1 MKTQQKIAAILTMIF
16 SLVTF
21 SLLSGCSGGGGGGGG
36 STADG
41 SISGTAV
48 KGPVNGATVTAFAV
62 NSGTMG
68 AEITHGTTDAQ
79 GNFTMTIGN
88 YSGSVM
94 LQMSGGTYTDEATG
108 TTMAMAPGDVMTAAI
123 PTVSS
128 GATLTGIQMTPLTS
142 IAHAMAHNM
151 TGGMTPT
158 NITNANTATGSYF
171 MVNDIL
177 HTQPLNPLLAGSGSG
192 ATQDMINYG
201 MSIAAMS
208 QEAKDLGISSSS
220 SMVTAMMNDASD
232 GVMNGMLGGT
242 GVTMGGMMGGGTM
255 MQATAGTSDLANA
268 MITFMSS
275 TQNQSGLTATEMQ
288 TLTNQLTASNGT
300 IQGGATASGMVSGTA
315 FNGTL
320 DNAMVTA
327 YAITNGA
334 MGAQLGSG
342 TTNTQGDYS
351 LQVGTYSGP
360 VMLQVSGGTYMDLA
374 TGTTMAMSTGN
385 VMTAVIPEM
394 SSGASMTGIE
404 ITPLT
409 SMAQARAQSLTGGMT
424 AANATTVNSDVGNYF
439 MVSDILH
446 NQPMNPALP
455 GSGAGATQD
464 MRNYGISV
472 AAMSQYAL
480 TIGMTTNS
488 SAMITAMMNDASDGT
503 MNGMMG
509 TTGVQMGGGM
519 MGGTTMQSTA
529 GTSDLATAMTNF
541 MGSATNQSGLTATE
555 MQTLINQLAA
565 TNGTI

>member
-1 MKTQQKIAAILTMIF
+1 
-16 SLVTF
+16 
-21 SLLSGCSGGGGGGGG
+21 
-36 STADG
+36 
-41 SISGTAV
+41 
-48 KGPVNGATVTAFAV
+48 
-62 NSGTMG
+62 
-68 AEITHGTTDAQ
+68 
-79 GNFTMTIGN
+79 
-88 YSGSVM
+88 
-94 LQMSGGTYTDEATG
+94 
-108 TTMAMAPGDVMTAAI
+108 
-123 PTVSS
+123 
-128 GATLTGIQMTPLTS
+128 
-142 IAHAMAHNM
+142 
-151 TGGMTPT
+151 
-158 NITNANTATGSYF
+158 
-171 MVNDIL
+171 
-177 HTQPLNPLLAGSGSG
+177 
-192 ATQDMINYG
+192 MINYG
-201 MSIAAMS
+201 MSMAAIS
-208 QEAKDLGISSSS
+208 QEAKDLGMSSSL

-232 GVMNGMLGGT
+232 GVMNGMMGGT
-242 GVTMGGMMGGGTM
+242 GVTMGGMTGGGAM

-275 TQNQSGLTATEMQ
+275 TLNQSGLTATEMQ
-288 TLTNQLTASNGT
+288 TLTNQLTASDGT

-315 FNGTL
+315 FNGTM

-327 YAITNGA
+327 YAITNGV

-394 SSGASMTGIE
+394 SSGAAMTGIE

-409 SMAQARAQSLTGGMT
+409 AMAQARAQALTGGMT

-446 NQPMNPALP
+446 NEPMNPALP
-455 GSGAGATQD
+455 GSGAGANQD

-509 TTGVQMGGGM
+509 TTGIQMGGGM
-519 MGGTTMQSTA
+519 MGGTMMQSTA

-541 MGSATNQSGLTATE
+541 MGSATNQSGLTATV

-565 TNGTI
+565 SNGTI

>member
-1 MKTQQKIAAILTMIF
+1 MKTQKKLAAILTMIF
-16 SLVTF
+16 SFVTF
-21 SLLSGCSGGGGGGGG
+21 SLLSGCNGGDGGGA
-36 STADG
+36 TVDG

-79 GNFTMTIGN
+79 GNFTLAIGN

-94 LQMSGGTYTDEATG
+94 LQMGGGAYTDEATG
-108 TTMAMAPGDVMTAAI
+108 AAMAMAPGDVMTAAI
-123 PTVSS
+123 SS
-128 GATLTGIQMTPLTS
+128 VFSGDALTGIQMTPLTS
-142 IAHAMAHNM
+142 IAQAMAHNM
-151 TGGMTPT
+151 DGGLTPT
-158 NITNANTATGSYF
+158 NIANANMAIGSYF
-171 MVNDIL
+171 MVSDIL
-177 HTQPLNPLLAGSGSG
+177 TTQPINPLLAGSGAG

-201 MSIAAMS
+201 MSMAAMS
-208 QEAKDLGISSSS
+208 QEAENLGLSSSS

-232 GVMNGMLGGT
+232 GVMNGMMGGT
-242 GVTMGGMMGGGTM
+242 GVTMGGMTGGGVM

-275 TQNQSGLTATEMQ
+275 TLNQSGLTATEME
-288 TLTNQLTASNGT
+288 TLINQLTVSNGT
-300 IQGGATASGMVSGTA
+300 IQSGAIASGMIGGAA

-320 DNAMVTA
+320 NNAMVTA
-327 YAITNGA
+327 YAITDGV
-334 MGAQLGSG
+334 MGAQLGSAA
-342 TTNTQGDYS
+342 TNTLGDY
-351 LQVGTYSGP
+351 LLPVGTYSGP

-374 TGTTMAMSTGN
+374 TGTTMTMATGN

-394 SSGASMTGIE
+394 SSGAAMTDIA

-409 SMAQARAQSLTGGMT
+409 SMAQARAQSMTGGMT
-424 AANATTVNSDVGNYF
+424 AENATTVNSDVGNYF
-439 MVSDILH
+439 MVFDILH
-446 NQPMNPALP
+446 SQPMNPALP

-480 TIGMTTNS
+480 TIGMTNS
-488 SAMITAMMNDASDGT
+488 SAMISAMMNDASDGT

-509 TTGVQMGGGM
+509 DTGVQMGGGM
-519 MGGTTMQSTA
+519 MGGNMMQATA

-541 MGSATNQSGLTATE
+541 MGSATNQSGLTATN
-555 MQTLINQLAA
+555 MLTLINQLAA
-565 TNGTI
+565 SSGTL